1 MSKEKKEEYALEYI
15 LVVRPMYIANAAKL
29 RDMMYYG
36 TKHPEART
44 EEFLNEFREL
54 ARLCMDLK
62 KYMDELGQK
71 FLDESDD
78 D

>member
-15 LVVRPMYIANAAKL
+15 CVVRPMYIANVAKL
-29 RDMMYYG
+29 IIMMDYG
-36 TKHPEART
+36 SKYPEVRT

-54 ARLCMDLK
+54 AMDCMKQK

-71 FLDESDD
+71 FLNESDD
-78 D
+78 N